1 MSYCLAD
8 ALLWKYEY
16 FAVLL
21 LLFDVYLHWQ
31 EMVSWLQVQFIPE
44 NYKDIL

>member
-1 MSYCLAD
+1 MCDCSKFKNKIMSYCLAD

-21 LLFDVYLHWQ
+21 LLFDVYLH
-31 EMVSWLQVQFIPE
+31 
-44 NYKDIL
+44 